1 MIYHTNSA
9 AYGRVR
15 TASGFSED
23 KKGVLDTVINCGWHD
38 VNDLYRI
45 SRPEGTTNFLLL
57 FTLSGTGAGRIGE
70 NLYELTQDTMLII
83 PPFVFSEYY
92 TQAQKHWSFYW
103 IHFDGKNV
111 SLILNDIIQQY
122 GNLLSLPAVKVSR
135 YLTELMDD
143 KKSFQDEALDVAQ
156 TVSQLLFGISY
167 AAKEHQMKGQAPDVV
182 NEIINTIRS
191 AYTEPFSLSVISKK
205 YYLSVEHDLN
215 QFFETVD
222 AAEAADIVQK
232 WKTEAADVL
241 EPSDADILESAKLYL
256 ALRQMRDELNADALT
271 VDCLTLS
278 YGDKYTNNTHMYPC
292 LSHAEMSRRG
302 EVAVCEADINATL
315 ASLVTLYLTA
325 GQVMYPT
332 LLLIHRLIK
341 LYMHTALP
349 VQKSMERM
357 TRAHANII

>member
-1 MIYHTNSA
+1 MKGVNAKMIYHTNSA

-23 KKGVLDTVINCGWHD
+23 KKGVLDIVINCGWHD

-111 SLILNDIIQQY
+111 SLILNDLIQQY
-122 GNLLSLPAVKVSR
+122 GNLLSLPVVKVSR

-205 YYLSVEHDLN
+205 YYLSVEHIIRIFK
-215 QFFETVD
+215 QATGETPYHYYRKYKLVQ
-222 AAEAADIVQK
+222 AEQMLIY
-232 WKTEAADVL
+232 
-241 EPSDADILESAKLYL
+241 SDTAIKEI
-256 ALRQMRDELNADALT
+256 ALT
-271 VDCLTLS
+271 L
-278 YGDKYTNNTHMYPC
+278 GYT
-292 LSHAEMSRRG
+292 
-302 EVAVCEADINATL
+302 
-315 ASLVTLYLTA
+315 
-325 GQVMYPT
+325 
-332 LLLIHRLIK
+332 
-341 LYMHTALP
+341 HTASFCSQFKKMFGVSP
-349 VQKSMERM
+349 SEYRRSNKVYQ
-357 TRAHANII
+357 N